1 MHKFTQTIDCRVE
14 DAFRLASDV
23 RNTPEWNPGVLEVR
37 DVSDGEVREG
47 TQFVVKVPK
56 FGNQRMA
63 VSEFSTNEVF
73 TYSTVSSMFDGYH
86 RWEFSDL
93 DGKTQVDH
101 TTDVSLKGIFR
112 VLLPL
117 LPLLR
122 KTQRKNSVSE
132 SEAFKTHLE
141 KSGSSD

>member
-1 MHKFTQTIDCRVE
+1 MHQFTQTIDCSLGE
-14 DAFRLASDV
+14 AFRLASDV
-23 RNTPEWNPGVLEVR
+23 RNTPEWNPGILEVR
-37 DVSDGEVREG
+37 DLTDGEVRQG

-63 VSEFSTNEVF
+63 VSEFRTNEIF

-86 RWEFSDL
+86 RWEFSDD
-93 DGKTQVDH
+93 DGKTRVDH
-101 TTDVSLKGIFR
+101 TTDVSLKGVFR

-122 KTQRKNSVSE
+122 KTQRKNAVSE
-132 SEAFKTHLE
+132 SEAFKSHLE
-141 KSGSSD
+141 TAAPSV

>member
-1 MHKFTQTIDCRVE
+1 MHKFSQTIDCALE

-23 RNTPEWNPGVLEVR
+23 ENTPKWNPGILEVK
-37 DVSDGEVREG
+37 DVSDGEVRQG
-47 TQFVVKVPK
+47 TQFFVKVPK

-63 VSEFSTNEVF
+63 VSEFSTNQIF

-86 RWEFSDL
+86 RWEFSEL
-93 DGKTQVDH
+93 EGKTRVDH
-101 TTDVSLKGIFR
+101 TVDVSLKGVFR
-112 VLLPL
+112 ILVPL

-122 KTQRKNSVSE
+122 KTQRKNAISE

-141 KSGSSD
+141 KQAFSG